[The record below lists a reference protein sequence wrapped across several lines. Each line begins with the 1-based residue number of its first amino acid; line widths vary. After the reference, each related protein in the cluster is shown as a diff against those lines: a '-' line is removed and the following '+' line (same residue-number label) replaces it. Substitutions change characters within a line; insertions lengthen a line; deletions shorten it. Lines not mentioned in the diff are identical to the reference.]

1 MRSLPGGITILGVF
15 MVSSAD
21 PFQNSTMNNRL
32 RKLLTS
38 IDLIVGKS
46 SVTVRQQ
53 LTCERIALH
62 ISNTNIK

>member
-15 MVSSAD
+15 IVSD
-21 PFQNSTMNNRL
+21 TEPFQNSVITQRL

-38 IDLIVGKS
+38 MDLIIGKS
-46 SVTVRQQ
+46 SLTIRQQ

-62 ISNTNIK
+62 VCNTTLK